1 MNNDEMFQMLLNEV
15 KSIKQEMNNRFD
27 KVEAQLHRMEE
38 SQQQDVTGTLKLID
52 KRLNNI
58 VYDLD
63 YINKQ
68 AADQNLI
75 INRLQKQMES

>member
-1 MNNDEMFQMLLNEV
+1 MNNEEMVQMLLNEI
-15 KSIKQEMNNRFD
+15 KSVKQEMNNRFD
-27 KVEAQLHRMEE
+27 KVEAQLHRREE
-38 SQQQDVTGTLKLID
+38 SQQQDVMRILKLIA

-75 INRLQKQMES
+75 INRLQKQIES